1 MRIIFA
7 GTPDFAAHTL
17 IALCETGHEI
27 ICVYTQ
33 PDRKTGRGQKLSPPA
48 VKRVALDQK
57 IEVRQPLSFKPDEEF
72 NALEAL
78 KPDLIIVVAYGM
90 ILPQRIL
97 DIPKI
102 ACLNIH
108 ASLLPRWRGAAP
120 IQRAI
125 EAGDKKTGICIMQ
138 MEAGLDTGPIVSQ
151 STLTIEKND
160 TSSSLHDKLAI
171 LGAETLLDTLYTL
184 EALEKKLANIV
195 VQDHESATYAHK
207 ISKSEAN
214 IDWNENAALIQQ
226 RIRAFNPWPVC
237 QSYCNTQR
245 LRIWQANVLNIDSHS
260 DNGTIIAI
268 DKTGI
273 QISCGQSVLNIQV
286 LQRDGSKPMPVKDFI
301 NSSELKIGDFFSLES
316 KQ

>member
-17 IALCETGHEI
+17 TALHEAGHEI

-57 IEVRQPLSFKPDEEF
+57 IEVKQPLSFKSDDEF
-72 NALEAL
+72 NTLKAL
-78 KPDLIIVVAYGM
+78 KPDLMIVVAYGM

-125 EAGDKKTGICIMQ
+125 EAGDKETGICIMQ
-138 MEAGLDTGPIVSQ
+138 MEAGLDTGPVVSQ
-151 STLTIEKND
+151 SVLTIEKND
-160 TSSSLHDKLAI
+160 TTSSLHDKLAI
-171 LGAETLLDTLYTL
+171 LGTKTLLETLDTLESL
-184 EALEKKLANIV
+184 EEKLANVLI
-195 VQDHESATYAHK
+195 QDHDSATYAHK
-207 ISKSEAN
+207 ISKAEAN
-214 IDWNENAALIQQ
+214 IDWNENAELIQQ
-226 RIRAFNPWPVC
+226 RIRAFNPWPIC
-237 QSYCNTQR
+237 QSYCNNQR
-245 LRIWQANVLNIDSHS
+245 LRIWQASVLNIDSHS
-260 DNGTIIAI
+260 ANGTIIAI

-273 QISCGQSVLNIQV
+273 QISCGQNVLNIQK
-286 LQRDGSKPMPVKDFI
+286 LQRDGSKPIPVKDFI
-301 NSSELKIGDFFSLES
+301 NSSELKIGDLLSLS
-316 KQ
+316 KH